1 MKKEKVVST
10 IVSFGLALNLC
21 PCFFEKRHKEAL
33 WGDEAERG
41 VPREDRAAL
50 LAEQWEAQ
58 ERREQWEALGEV
70 QKELRALVRA
80 LVRAWDT
87 LQIAENKLSALEPPD
102 KEPMSEQ
109 EALERDQ
116 RVPGLRQEVLGVVQN
131 MLQQAQRD
139 LAAALARVQ
148 KRALQYNMLQQ
159 AQERVEEALEAVQK
173 ALAAQEGRK
182 KLEEIQVAK
191 RSARGVKIEL
201 EALLK
206 RVQDYSAV

>member
-1 MKKEKVVST
+1 MAEK
-10 IVSFGLALNLC
+10 
-21 PCFFEKRHKEAL
+21 
-33 WGDEAERG
+33 G

-50 LAEQWEAQ
+50 LAEQREAQ
-58 ERREQWEALGEV
+58 ERREQWEALVGEV

-80 LVRAWDT
+80 LAGARGT
-87 LQIAENKLSALEPPD
+87 LHIAEDKLSALEPPD